1 MKLDKLKVFAGDL
14 IYSLIGLLVFNG
26 VMQVLIYPRMTV
38 LMGAESWGVV
48 LTIISAASIVATSF
62 GTGANYSRMVVST
75 KQTEVAGD
83 YNIFLA
89 WVAAGSLVVSLFT
102 MFVVGDV
109 SLSAYIGIFCLMV
122 AMTLRYFSDV
132 EYRLHVNYRGLMVYY
147 FIITAGYVAGLALY
161 PVLHSW
167 ALTLVLGEL
176 LGTVWVAVRG
186 SIYDRPLFRKSPHF
200 KENIRSM
207 MTLSGAYLLTN
218 LVLFS
223 DRILLLIFEGGT
235 AVTVFYTATLVG
247 KIVSLLTAPLNGVIT
262 GHLAKYKGKIT
273 RKAIGKLAIALIGIG
288 VVVTAASTLVSMVF
302 VKLMYAEL
310 YDEASQYFLVANAGQ
325 IVYFISETFLVV
337 LLRYTKEN
345 LQLKINSV
353 YAVLFYAVGIPSVM
367 FFGTM
372 GLGVSILIVNV
383 IRFAAVTVIAIRSAQ
398 KA

>member
-1 MKLDKLKVFAGDL
+1 MKKDKLKVFAGDL
-14 IYSLIGLLVFNG
+14 MYSLIGLLVFNG
-26 VMQVLIYPRMTV
+26 VMQLLIYPRMTV
-38 LMGAESWGVV
+38 FMGAESWGVV

-75 KQTEVAGD
+75 RSSYVAGD

-89 WVAAGSLVVSLFT
+89 WVALGSFAVSFIT
-102 MFVVGDV
+102 MFVIRDV
-109 SLSAYIGIFCLMV
+109 SVTAFIGILCLMI

-132 EYRLHVNYRGLMVYY
+132 EYRLNVNYRGLMVYY
-147 FIITAGYVAGLALY
+147 FIITAGYIVGLALY
-161 PVLHSW
+161 PLLHSW

-176 LGTVWVAVRG
+176 MGTLWVAARD
-186 SIYDRPLFRKSPHF
+186 SLYHRPLFRKSPQF
-200 KENIRSM
+200 RENIRSM
-207 MTLSGAYLLTN
+207 LTLSGAYLLTN

-235 AVTVFYTATLVG
+235 EVTVFYTATLVG
-247 KIVSLLTAPLNGVIT
+247 KIVSILTAPLNGVIT

-273 RKAIGKLAIALIGIG
+273 RKAIGKLAAALIVIGIA
-288 VVVTAASTLVSMVF
+288 VTAASTLVSMVF
-302 VKLMYAEL
+302 VKVMYADL
-310 YDEASQYFLVANAGQ
+310 YDQASQYFLVANAGQ

-353 YAVLFYAVGIPSVM
+353 YAVLFFAVGIPAVM

-372 GLGVSILIVNV
+372 GLGVSILCVNA
-383 IRFAAVTVIAIRSAQ
+383 IRFAAVTVIAVRSAQ
-398 KA
+398 K

>member
-1 MKLDKLKVFAGDL
+1 MKKDKLKVFAGDL

-26 VMQVLIYPRMTV
+26 VMQLLIYPRMTV
-38 LMGAESWGVV
+38 FMGSESWGVV

-62 GTGANYSRMVVST
+62 GTGANYSRMVVSVN
-75 KQTEVAGD
+75 QDDVAGD

-89 WVAAGSLVVSLFT
+89 WVAAGSLAVSFFT
-102 MFVVGDV
+102 MFIVNDVG
-109 SLSAYIGIFCLMV
+109 LSAYIGIYCLMV

-132 EYRLHVNYRGLMVYY
+132 EYRLNVNYRGLMVYY
-147 FIITAGYVAGLALY
+147 FIITAGYIAGLALY
-161 PVLHSW
+161 PVFHSW

-176 LGTVWVAVRG
+176 LGPLWVAVRG
-186 SIYDRPLFRKSPHF
+186 HIYRRPLFRKSPHF

-207 MTLSGAYLLTN
+207 LTLSSSYLLTN

-247 KIVSLLTAPLNGVIT
+247 KIVSLLTSPLNGVIT

-273 RKAIGKLAIALIGIG
+273 RKAIGELAIVLIGIG
-288 VVVTAASTLVSMVF
+288 IVVTAASMLVSVVF
-302 VKLMYAEL
+302 VKLMYADL
-310 YDEASQYFLVANAGQ
+310 YDQASQYFLVANAGQ

-345 LQLKINSV
+345 LQLKINSI
-353 YAVLFYAVGIPSVM
+353 YAILFYAVGIPAVM

-372 GLGVSILIVNV
+372 GLGISILVVNI
-383 IRFAAVTVIAIRSAQ
+383 IRFAAVVAIGIHFAE
-398 KA
+398 K